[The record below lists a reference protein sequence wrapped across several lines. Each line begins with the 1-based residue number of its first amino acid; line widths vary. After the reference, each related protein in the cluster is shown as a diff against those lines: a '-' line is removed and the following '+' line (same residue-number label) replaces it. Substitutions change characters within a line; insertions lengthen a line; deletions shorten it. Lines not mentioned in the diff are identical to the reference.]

1 MSTIPTQRIYE
12 GYLCLR
18 VFFVRRVGY
27 FQYCGMEGGTPC
39 RYRQIICNIPPLW
52 DFLISPDFHRV
63 GGFEDRYSLSFVP
76 VLSYVYVNTLFQ
88 RGYFYVGL
96 RGAGWYFLPENPTF
110 FVRRNRKIPHTQHT
124 TKIKH
129 ANHGDVRHCLFCR
142 PWLSSARSSAA
153 PRLPMSL
160 MQAPCARVR
169 AHCDRSPCLGRQNG
183 THR

>member
-52 DFLISPDFHRV
+52 DFLISPDFHR
-63 GGFEDRYSLSFVP
+63 GGRFRRQILSFFVP
-76 VLSYVYVNTLFQ
+76 VLSYVDVNTLF
-88 RGYFYVGL
+88 RGGYFYVGL

-110 FVRRNRKIPHTQHT
+110 FVRRNRKIPHREKSQQKQNTPT
-124 TKIKH
+124 MAT
-129 ANHGDVRHCLFCR
+129 
-142 PWLSSARSSAA
+142 SATASSAA
-153 PRLPMSL
+153 HGSLPPVPVQRRGSL
-160 MQAPCARVR
+160 
-169 AHCDRSPCLGRQNG
+169 
-183 THR
+183 